1 MLIPD
6 IWFGHTKPKRGPQS
20 EPFTKELQ
28 ELAAGFAYVRDG
40 RTVNTGLF
48 AVVCSVDSAARAAV
62 KNFTPFI
69 GYCGCSQYPYL
80 DPTPEQRSDEAR
92 TLKAEEGTPGTPA
105 NGVKGPSLI
114 MKLPGF
120 NPIDGFIPDYQP
132 CICLGVMLQLLKM

>member
-6 IWFGHTKPKRGPQS
+6 IWFGHTKPKRGPLS

-28 ELAAGFAYVRDG
+28 ELAAGFSYVRDG
-40 RTVNTGLF
+40 RTVKKGLF
-48 AVVCSVDSAARAAV
+48 AVVCSVDSAARAA
-62 KNFTPFI
+62 
-69 GYCGCSQYPYL
+69 YPSL

-92 TLKAEEGTPGTPA
+92 TLKAEEGTPGRPA